1 MININLRDTHLTEN
15 LQAIMELR
23 SIGFTD
29 DEIQKLYDKQFEADK
44 RSDNNANA

>member
-1 MININLRDTHLTEN
+1 MITVNLRDTHLTEN

-29 DEIQKLYDKQFEADK
+29 EEIQKLYNKQFEKDS
-44 RSDNNANA
+44 RSDNNA

>member
-1 MININLRDTHLTEN
+1 MITVNLRDTHLTEN

-29 DEIQKLYDKQFEADK
+29 EEIQKLYNRQFEKDA
-44 RSDNNANA
+44 RSNNNAE